1 MSTPGTWQLPC
12 GSRKGLG
19 HSRVSGLLEEK
30 LITISRLKSDQIK
43 RRLELLRS
51 KAGTSVLVNIRDGL
65 CVSDCSSRDGS
76 ALKNGQ
82 TAPNA

>member
-12 GSRKGLG
+12 GSRKGLR

-51 KAGTSVLVNIRDGL
+51 KLAHLS
-65 CVSDCSSRDGS
+65 
-76 ALKNGQ
+76 
-82 TAPNA
+82 